1 MADRER
7 EDAVESGSGES
18 AEPRPPDE
26 PSEQAYRPPAEA
38 GACPDCAYPRL
49 TLIRD
54 TAVVSVYKCPN
65 CGCLAAPVKKN
76 LEGRR

>member
-7 EDAVESGSGES
+7 KDALDASSGGSDDQ
-18 AEPRPPDE
+18 RPPDLH
-26 PSEQAYRPPAEA
+26 PEQGSRLPADA

-49 TLIRD
+49 TLLRD

-65 CGCLAAPVKKN
+65 CGHLAAPVK
-76 LEGRR
+76 RS